1 MMISTRGRYALLTML
16 DVAEHQGEGYVPLKD
31 SAERQDISKKYL
43 EQIVTIPGIAS
54 MLEAKGGKGGG
65 YRLTRLPEKITVGEV
80 LRAAEGTL
88 CPVSCL
94 EEDERHACER
104 TSSCTLLPIWK
115 GLDGVITGFL
125 DGITLADVL
134 DNNIQKN

>member
-1 MMISTRGRYALLTML
+1 RYALLTLL

-43 EQIVTIPGIAS
+43 EQIVTIPEIAA

-65 YRLTRLPEKITVGEV
+65 YRLTRPPERITVGEV

-94 EEDERHACER
+94 EEGERHACDR

-125 DGITLADVL
+125 DGITLRDVL
-134 DNNIQKN
+134 DNNIPNV